1 MENKTYT
8 LTREDRETVRYELS
22 EVLCD
27 ESFIKDIDLDNGD
40 VVEIEGN
47 IELEIDD
54 EGCITIDTY
63 RNATFTA
70 RVYHEYEEL
79 PLCKEDEIFI
89 YEYLNEKQQYR

>member
-8 LTREDRETVRYELS
+8 LTREDRENVRYELS

-27 ESFIKDIDLDNGD
+27 ESFIKDIDLSNGD

-54 EGCITIDTY
+54 EGCVTIDTY

-70 RVYHEYEEL
+70 KVYCDDEVL
-79 PLCKEDEIFI
+79 PLCKDDEDYI
-89 YEYLNEKQQYR
+89 YAYLNEKQQYR